1 LVAAPNALDLDHVG
15 AKIPKQ
21 HRAIGASQGFR
32 EFNDSDPIEDHA
44 HGNEL

>member
-1 LVAAPNALDLDHVG
+1 LVATRIALDLDDVG

-21 HRAIGASQGFR
+21 HCAIGASQGFR
-32 EFNDSDPIEDHA
+32 EFNNSDPIEDHA